1 MEEKLQELELKIKL
15 LESKLLK
22 QERMIKKI
30 KKTLKEDEP
39 DKPKREPSGFAKP
52 TTVSK
57 ELLEFLGEPE
67 GTLVARTDVTKRI
80 LKYVTDNDLQN
91 KEQKRKINLDAKL
104 KKLLNPAE
112 NEEVTYFTLQ
122 RLLKPHY
129 VKTDTV
135 KEEVPVTPPITE
147 TKPKKP
153 RAKKT

>member
-1 MEEKLQELELKIKL
+1 
-15 LESKLLK
+15 
-22 QERMIKKI
+22 MIKKI

-57 ELLEFLGEPE
+57 ELLEFLGESE

-104 KKLLNPAE
+104 KNLLKPAE

-129 VKTDTV
+129 VKTDSTV
-135 KEEVPVTPPITE
+135 KQEIPITPPIIE
-147 TKPKKP
+147 TKPKKT

>member
-135 KEEVPVTPPITE
+135 KEEVPVAPPIIE
-147 TKPKKP
+147 TKPKKT

>member
-129 VKTDTV
+129 VKTDTA
-135 KEEVPVTPPITE
+135 KQEVPVTPPTTE